1 MDTKIL
7 CSLFF
12 DTPELPYE
20 IYRFC
25 NSLPD
30 YVQAQQAYLQAA
42 GEVEQLLGPQRYL
55 LYEDL
60 LNRYIAAEERAFYL
74 FGLRLRREVLAAL
87 GEGR

>member
-1 MDTKIL
+1 MS
-7 CSLFF
+7 SLLKTIFL
-12 DTPELPYE
+12 DNPELPHE

-74 FGLRLRREVLAAL
+74 FGLQLRREVLAAL

>member
-1 MDTKIL
+1 MNISIL
-7 CSLFF
+7 RALF
-12 DTPELPYE
+12 TENPQLPHE

-30 YVQAQQAYLQAA
+30 YVQARQAYLQAA

-74 FGLRLRREVLAAL
+74 FGLRLRRELLAAL

>member
-25 NSLPD
+25 NGLPD

-42 GEVEQLLGPQRYL
+42 GEVEQLLGPQRCL

>member
-1 MDTKIL
+1 MNISIL
-7 CSLFF
+7 RALFTE
-12 DTPELPYE
+12 TPQLPQE
-20 IYRFC
+20 IFRFC

-42 GEVEQLLGPQRYL
+42 GEVEQLLGPQRCL